1 MRTLLNLAG
10 ALARLITGL
19 ALRLGVIGLAVWL
32 WGERGRLL
40 RPSTRALLG
49 AIPADGKRRTARQ
62 WLQDG
67 LHTYLYVRWPNVYIG
82 YAIRLLFPTLSQ
94 ERPGEAWNEVYH
106 GKVLPTDLAKK
117 LITVEQD
124 IPRTELEQI
133 IPYPAARTLVLSGSP
148 DIAVLDCPCRSA
160 RENPCQPVQV
170 CMIVGQPFV
179 DFVLDH
185 HPDASRRLSQAE
197 AVELLEAEH
206 ARGHIH
212 AAYFK
217 DAMLDRFYAICNCCP
232 CCCGGLEAMRERG
245 VPMVI
250 SSGFVA
256 QVDADRCTACGSC
269 EDRCPFDAIRV
280 DDVSQVD
287 PALCMGC
294 GVCESQCP
302 EGAITLLRD
311 ESKPAPLDVGLLG

>member
-1 MRTLLNLAG
+1 MPRRIVTLG
-10 ALARLITGL
+10 ARIGFAIVGL
-19 ALRLGVIGLAVWL
+19 LTVIWL

-40 RPSTRALLG
+40 RPTTRALLG
-49 AIPADGKRRTARQ
+49 AIPEDGKRRTPRQ

-67 LHTYLYVRWPNVYIG
+67 LHTYLYARWPNLYIG

-94 ERPGEAWNEVYH
+94 DRPGEAWNEVYH

-117 LITVEQD
+117 LITIEQD

-133 IPYPAARTLVLSGSP
+133 IPYQAARTLVLQGSP
-148 DIAVLDCPCRSA
+148 DIAVLDCPCRTA
-160 RENPCQPVQV
+160 RENPCQPIQV

-179 DFVLDH
+179 DFILEH
-185 HPDASRRLSQAE
+185 HPDASRRLSQPE
-197 AVELLEAEH
+197 AVALLEAEH

-256 QVDADRCTACGSC
+256 QVDADLCSACGTC
-269 EDRCPFDAIRV
+269 EDVCPFDAIAV
-280 DDVSQVD
+280 DDSSHVD
-287 PALCMGC
+287 AALCMGC

-302 EGAITLLRD
+302 QDAIALVRD
-311 ESKPAPLDVGLLG
+311 ESKPAPLDVGLLV